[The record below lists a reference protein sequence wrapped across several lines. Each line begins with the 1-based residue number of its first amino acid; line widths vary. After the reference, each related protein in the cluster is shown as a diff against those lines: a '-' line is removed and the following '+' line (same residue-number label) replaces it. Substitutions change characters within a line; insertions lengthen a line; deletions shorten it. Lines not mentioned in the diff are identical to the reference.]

1 MTTQTDVAQLYT
13 AFFDRAPDADGLA
26 YWVNQLQTG
35 LITLEQMAS
44 NWVNEQPEGQA
55 KYPNGTS
62 DTAFLDAIYQNVLG
76 RSPDAEGQQYW
87 LNQLSSGS
95 MSRDVFIAAIING
108 AHANTSAQGV
118 LDAKLLDNKA
128 AVGVAFADHGTN
140 NLALAAKILTPVTAS
155 DASLSSSLSLIKL
168 IPSGTALTPAL
179 ISKLSLTIDKVA
191 ALIAAEPNEQADLA
205 TYLSTVSGGVTS
217 NTNIDLLLTKIGT
230 VATSALTDSTALD
243 NPATLGQDDVTS
255 ATPGSGGGDP
265 GTPTD
270 PGTPGATLTA
280 TSADGVLKIAGTST
294 ADVHIDMTTHVVT
307 SGTTTVTV
315 SGPLTFTGV
324 DATTYI
330 GAVTAVGTVKE
341 IVANNPVYEGVDR
354 LEVVDKASTILS
366 WAKYYLN
373 DVQKITVLG
382 DDAGTLTVAGHDE
395 LTTLTN
401 GQAWTYDIRDTVSVI
416 NDASHAAVL
425 TGAGN
430 VTVADT
436 LANLSSPEGAT
447 AIEGHQYIV
456 RDTYD
461 HILAGAADPVLVG
474 AEQTIVHDTVEGV
487 QTALAANA
495 IAAGA
500 EYEVQDTAEHLLAA
514 DPDFLLHGPS
524 SVTVT
529 DDNAGVLN
537 LEQRDA
543 LGKVTDDDFWAYTIT
558 DSATNILDGV
568 GEHADY
574 LAHASGVT
582 VTGDLSLSQLGT
594 LDAAKGVD
602 VSAWHYTLSDSA
614 DNVVASVTDHAAYL
628 AQASDVTVTGPL
640 SLSQLGTIDDAQGV
654 DVSGWHYTLSDNAA
668 NMVDSLTDHAAYLT
682 QASDV
687 TITGN
692 INLGQLD
699 AAAVVPGIDVTAWH
713 FSLVDSVSNINA
725 HFAIDDIPIT
735 ATTSADADA
744 LDGNISEGAVTM
756 SFAGL
761 TDAAT
766 FTFADSGFSS
776 TEPVDTFVN
785 FAATDK
791 INLQAF
797 QLTGEDNVTL
807 ADGGVNG
814 VTDGHYA
821 LLKGVALVDGKY
833 VASTAPEAG
842 TLVIWDADT
851 TAGAIKQVGVFV
863 ADANLDVS
871 HLVTTPVVA

>member
-13 AFFDRAPDADGLA
+13 AFFDRAPDAAGLA
-26 YWVNQLQTG
+26 YWVNELQTG

-62 DTAFLDAIYQNVLG
+62 NTAFLDAIYQNVLG

-87 LNQLSSGS
+87 LNQLSSGA

-108 AHANTSAQGV
+108 AHGNTTAQGV

-155 DASLSSSLSLIKL
+155 DDSLNSSLSLIKL
-168 IPSGTALTPAL
+168 IPSGAALTPAL

-205 TYLSTVSGGVTS
+205 TYLSTVSAGVTS

-230 VATSALTDSTALD
+230 IATSALTDSTALD
-243 NPATLGQDDVTS
+243 NPATLGQDDLAS
-255 ATPGSGGGDP
+255 ATPGGGGGDP
-265 GTPTD
+265 GNPTD

-280 TSADGVLKIAGTST
+280 TSVDGVLKIAGTST
-294 ADVHIDMTTHVVT
+294 ADVSIDMTSHVVT
-307 SGTTTVTV
+307 SGTGTVTV

-324 DATTYI
+324 DASDYT

-341 IVANNPVYEGVDR
+341 IVANNPVYLGVDR

-373 DVQKITVLG
+373 DVQKITVL
-382 DDAGTLTVAGHDE
+382 DDAAGTLTVAGHDE
-395 LTTLTN
+395 LTTLTD
-401 GQAWTYDIRDTVSVI
+401 GQTWTYDIRDTVSVI
-416 NDASHAAVL
+416 NDGSHAAVL

-436 LANLSSPEGAT
+436 LANLDTPEGAA
-447 AIEGHQYIV
+447 AITDHQYIV

-461 HILAGAADPVLVG
+461 HLVAGAADPLVTG
-474 AEQTIVHDTVEGV
+474 AQQTIVHDTVAEVHQAIDAGFIN
-487 QTALAANA
+487 TAD
-495 IAAGA
+495 
-500 EYEVQDTAEHLLAA
+500 EYEIQDTAENLLTAIAA
-514 DPDFLLHGPS
+514 EPDFLLHGPS

-529 DDNAGVLN
+529 DDNAGALT

-543 LGKVTDDDFWAYTIT
+543 LGKVTDDDFWAYTI
-558 DSATNILDGV
+558 
-568 GEHADY
+568 
-574 LAHASGVT
+574 
-582 VTGDLSLSQLGT
+582 
-594 LDAAKGVD
+594 
-602 VSAWHYTLSDSA
+602 SDSA
-614 DNVVASVTDHAAYL
+614 ENIVASVEDHADFLVHAN
-628 AQASDVTVTGPL
+628 DVTVIG
-640 SLSQLGTIDDAQGV
+640 D
-654 DVSGWHYTLSDNAA
+654 
-668 NMVDSLTDHAAYLT
+668 
-682 QASDV
+682 
-687 TITGN
+687 

-699 AAAVVPGIDVTAWH
+699 TVAVVPGIDVTTWH

-735 ATTSADADA
+735 ATTSAGADA
-744 LDGNISEGAVTM
+744 LDGNISLGAVTM

-766 FTFADSGFSS
+766 FTFANSGFSS

-785 FAATDK
+785 FAAATDK
-791 INLQAF
+791 IDLKAF

-807 ADGGVNG
+807 VAGETNA
-814 VTDGHYA
+814 VTDGHFA
-821 LLKGVALVDGKY
+821 LVKGVALVDGQY
-833 VASTAPEAG
+833 VASSAPDAG

-863 ADANLDVS
+863 ADANVDVS
-871 HLVTTPVVA
+871 ALVTAPVVA

>member
-13 AFFDRAPDADGLA
+13 AFFDRAPDAAGLA
-26 YWVNQLQTG
+26 YWVNELQTG

-87 LNQLSSGS
+87 LNQLSSGA

-140 NLALAAKILTPVTAS
+140 NLTLAAKILTPVTAS
-155 DASLSSSLSLIKL
+155 DASLNSSLSLIKL
-168 IPSGTALTPAL
+168 IPSGAALTPAL

-191 ALIAAEPNEQADLA
+191 ALIEGQPGEQADLA
-205 TYLSTVSGGVTS
+205 TYLSTVSAGITS

-243 NPATLGQDDVTS
+243 NPATLGQDDLAS
-255 ATPGSGGGDP
+255 ATPGGGGDGGDP
-265 GTPTD
+265 GTPG
-270 PGTPGATLTA
+270 PTLTA
-280 TSADGVLKIAGTST
+280 TSADGLLKIVGTST
-294 ADVHIDMTTHVVT
+294 AEVHVDMTTHVVT

-324 DATTYI
+324 DASTYT
-330 GAVTAVGTVKE
+330 GAVTAVGTVKQ
-341 IVANNPVYEGVDR
+341 IVANNPVYTGVDR
-354 LEVVDKASTILS
+354 LEVVDKASTILN
-366 WAKYYLN
+366 WAEYYLN
-373 DVQKITVLG
+373 GVVQKITVLNG
-382 DDAGTLTVAGHDE
+382 EAGTLTVAGHDE
-395 LTTLTN
+395 LTGLTA
-401 GQAWTYDIRDTVSVI
+401 GQTWTYDIRDTVSVI

-436 LANLSSPEGAT
+436 LANLSSPEGTT
-447 AIEGHQYIV
+447 AIDGHQYIV

-461 HILAGAADPVLVG
+461 HLVAGAADPVLLG
-474 AEQTIVHDTVEGV
+474 AVQTIVHDTVEGV
-487 QTALAANA
+487 QTALAASA
-495 IAAGA
+495 IPAGA

-514 DPDFLLHGPS
+514 DPDFLLQGPS

-529 DDNAGVLN
+529 DDNAGVLT

-543 LGKVTDDDFWAYTIT
+543 LGKVTDDDFWDYTIN
-558 DSATNILDGV
+558 DSAANILDGV

-574 LAHASGVT
+574 LAHANDVT

-594 LDAAKGVD
+594 LDAGKNVD
-602 VSAWHYTLSDSA
+602 VSGWHYTLSDSA
-614 DNVVASVTDHAAYL
+614 DNVVASVADHAAYL

-654 DVSGWHYTLSDNAA
+654 DVSGWHYTLSDTAA
-668 NMVDSLTDHAAYLT
+668 NMVDSLTDHVAYLT

-851 TAGAIKQVGVFV
+851 TAGAIKQVGMFV